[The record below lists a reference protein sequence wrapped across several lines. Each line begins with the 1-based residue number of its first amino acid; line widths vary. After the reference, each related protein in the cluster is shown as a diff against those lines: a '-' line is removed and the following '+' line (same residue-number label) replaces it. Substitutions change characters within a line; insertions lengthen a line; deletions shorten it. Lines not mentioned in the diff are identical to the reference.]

1 MSRKAIFSRLVAG
14 ARTRDNQSDVFRWFI
29 QHHDE
34 FAEVLAGVLRPG
46 WKAIAAELQAEGL
59 TGKDGASITA
69 TYARQAWW
77 RADRAYMKSRP
88 PKLATVTAP
97 EPKPAPPAPS
107 QPPPVMIISDEPE
120 EEEFKL
126 TFAGGPKVFTKKD
139 SNDV

>member
-34 FAEVLAGVLRPG
+34 FAEVLAGVSRPG
-46 WKAIAAELQAEGL
+46 WKAIAAELQTEGL

-77 RADRAYMKSRP
+77 RADRAYTKSRP
-88 PKLATVTAP
+88 PKPAAILAP
-97 EPKPAPPAPS
+97 EPKPASSTPS
-107 QPPPVMIISDEPE
+107 QPPPVIIIDDEPE
-120 EEEFKL
+120 EDFKL
-126 TFAGGPKVFTKKD
+126 IRAGKPRAFTPKDF
-139 SNDV
+139 NDV